1 MIDNPAY
8 KGVWKPQDIPN
19 PDYVKD
25 PAPLTNIGK
34 VRRLA
39 LSAGTPVPGMLHARN
54 ARSWLAVRPE
64 HASCTPTSLWCGW
77 PLSGGRG
84 RH

>member
-8 KGVWKPQDIPN
+8 KGVWKPRDIPN

-34 VRRLA
+34 VRL
-39 LSAGTPVPGMLHARN
+39 LLGLLLIVGTLVQVN
-54 ARSWLAVRPE
+54 ARTRMR
-64 HASCTPTSLWCGW
+64 C
-77 PLSGGRG
+77 R
-84 RH
+84 